1 MRYSEPPSADIPVLI
16 FLSSAVAGLFCF
28 GWIMHSMMQ
37 PTVLTNAALAGIEAH
52 QRSPVLLSALQP
64 HGEETEGLAFALARR
79 ENAEQGLKPLAA
91 LEPLS
96 RSDNAA
102 SPPKPAKAKRVRA
115 QTRQLD
121 RVDPR
126 NSWAFAPPHRGVMQR
141 SPRGPG
147 FWFW

>member
-1 MRYSEPPSADIPVLI
+1 MRDSEPPSADIPVLI

-28 GWIMHSMMQ
+28 GWIMHAMMQ

-52 QRSPVLLSALQP
+52 QRSPVLLSTLQP
-64 HGEETEGLAFALARR
+64 HGEETEGLAFALAKR

-91 LEPLS
+91 LEP
-96 RSDNAA
+96 RSDITA
-102 SPPKPAKAKRVRA
+102 SSPKPAKAKRVVRTQA
-115 QTRQLD
+115 RQPD

-126 NSWAFAPPHRGVMQR
+126 NSWAFAPPPRGAMQR
-141 SPRGPG
+141 SPRGLG